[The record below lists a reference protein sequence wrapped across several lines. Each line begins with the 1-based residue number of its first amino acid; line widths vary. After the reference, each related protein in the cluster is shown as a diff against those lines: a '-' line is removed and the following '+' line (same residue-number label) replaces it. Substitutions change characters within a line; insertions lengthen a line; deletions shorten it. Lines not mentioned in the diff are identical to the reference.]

1 MLSLCLVIQRC
12 LRGTPSGF
20 CLRIIVNEK
29 PLNLEKT
36 TSIVLS
42 VLLNNLCL
50 RLSLIKN
57 YNKIRLYTGLHT
69 KNETSG
75 TTVWNYTKLIRS
87 LYVHTLNKLLKT
99 RYSRRMILFNLKIVK
114 FIKSSFSSMGNPVTN
129 SDFLWALK
137 LFISGSWYCLG
148 PGTRYTWILKLSG
161 PWNSINLIPVIV
173 LSLELDIP
181 DSRYCKHSGTV
192 HTWFL
197 IF

>member
-87 LYVHTLNKLLKT
+87 LYVHTLNKLL
-99 RYSRRMILFNLKIVK
+99 
-114 FIKSSFSSMGNPVTN
+114 
-129 SDFLWALK
+129 
-137 LFISGSWYCLG
+137 
-148 PGTRYTWILKLSG
+148 
-161 PWNSINLIPVIV
+161 
-173 LSLELDIP
+173 
-181 DSRYCKHSGTV
+181 
-192 HTWFL
+192 
-197 IF
+197 

>member
-137 LFISGSWYCLG
+137 LFISGS
-148 PGTRYTWILKLSG
+148 
-161 PWNSINLIPVIV
+161 
-173 LSLELDIP
+173 
-181 DSRYCKHSGTV
+181 
-192 HTWFL
+192 
-197 IF
+197 